1 VRSELIVCAVRRRV
15 GLCILLGCVE
25 RVACGE
31 AILLKLR
38 KLSDADFRDGDK
50 GDG

>member
-1 VRSELIVCAVRRRV
+1 MRSELIVWTVRRRV
-15 GLCILLGCVE
+15 GRCILLGCAE

-31 AILLKLR
+31 DMLLKLR
-38 KLSDADFRDGDK
+38 KLSDADFLDGDK